1 MTPLRRGLTLVEL
14 LVVVAILVTLMAVTV
29 PMMRPALEGR
39 ERREAARQINAFL
52 GAAQAR
58 AMARGRPVG
67 VMFHR
72 QPSLPQA
79 SFQMSIAEVPAPYA
93 GDTARSRAFIT
104 KIEETGQG
112 AWMGYANLTE
122 SWNAPMLVS
131 RGDLIQFGYRGSLYE
146 IASDLVPSATGTT
159 LSFRPRPSDT
169 NAVPPL
175 VPNPVLPLPPNVPL
189 AFQITRKPART
200 PAAPLELPA
209 PAVVDLAF
217 SGIGP
222 SGIGDPVFV
231 NPGVDEREENRA
243 VTIMFSPSGRV
254 DRVLVRGA
262 ADVPLGAIHLLVGR
276 TDQLGLA
283 NLSDA
288 KSLWV
293 SIGHRTGR
301 ITTAPNQGGPNITG
315 PEKVALARQLAL
327 RAQGMGGQ

>member
-1 MTPLRRGLTLVEL
+1 MNGSPHMMPPRRGLTLVEL

-39 ERREAARQINAFL
+39 ERREAARQIDAFL

-93 GDTARSRAFIT
+93 GDTARSRAVIT
-104 KIEETGQG
+104 KVDGTGQG
-112 AWMGYANLTE
+112 AWIGYVNLTE
-122 SWNAPMLVS
+122 SWNAQMLVS

-146 IASDLVPSATGTT
+146 IASDLVANATGTT

-169 NAVPPL
+169 TAVPPA
-175 VPNPVLPLPPNVPL
+175 VPNPNTLLT
-189 AFQITRKPART
+189 FQITRKPART

-209 PAVVDLAF
+209 PAVVDLAL

-222 SGIGDPVFV
+222 NGIGEPVFV
-231 NPGVDEREENRA
+231 NPGVNEKEENRA

-254 DRVLVRGA
+254 DRVLLRGA
-262 ADVPLGAIHLLVGR
+262 AEVPLGAIHLLVGR

-283 NLSDA
+283 NLTDA

-301 ITTAPNQGGPNITG
+301 ITTAPNQGGPAITG